1 MEQFPEGLRE
11 ALARA
16 DEDYLM
22 GLSNK
27 GTVNR
32 GKKDLQG
39 YSPLVRIQGEEAV
52 LEAGGETCTLRPSLR
67 DSACT
72 NAGAA
77 GQNAGT
83 EESGK
88 AEKPDF
94 SPLLDY
100 PAEKLKKIL
109 GTRKLAGLLARI
121 QSQGLPEMRETSI
134 VTVEL
139 PWEPHSAC
147 SCHSRQM
154 CVHKAQALLCYQIWK
169 GKISAEVL
177 SKEQQESGNLEE
189 IKGIA
194 DQVCRLVSEQFQTG
208 ISRLPDSVCDH
219 MEQLAALCHSRQIPN
234 LERELRTAAGVYRRY
249 FSRSAAYRDEE
260 LLSLLAGI
268 YRRAWKLTQAREEK
282 EVRELA
288 GAFRAEYEPCPTLT
302 MTLLGEREFHGDS
315 GYAGVIY
322 YFWEMDQE
330 RFYTYTW
337 VRPTFYGQPTRR
349 KNAGYHPAPWQ
360 LEGEMGGLY
369 EKKLELQGGR
379 ASGDRRLSSSEQSR
393 AVILGTVKPWECLG
407 SQNQYED
414 FEKMF
419 REKRPFFPNGP
430 EADRVVLV
438 IPAGYRKQEYDKI
451 RQIFRLILLD
461 GQDRSLVL
469 EVKYRKEEERVV
481 KALEQFA
488 RSLEAD
494 RDTGAAF
501 LGICYVE
508 EGRLKLY
515 PIEIYRNW
523 GGRT

>member
-16 DEDYLM
+16 DEDSLM

-72 NAGAA
+72 CPSRGICRHLITAILWAREQAA
-77 GQNAGT
+77 GQNTEA
-83 EESGK
+83 EES
-88 AEKPDF
+88 DF

-109 GTRKLAGLLARI
+109 GPRKLAGLLARI

-134 VTVEL
+134 VAVEL
-139 PWEPHSAC
+139 PWEAANVRLLVPVEHSAC

-288 GAFRAEYEPCPTLT
+288 GRLP
-302 MTLLGEREFHGDS
+302 
-315 GYAGVIY
+315 
-322 YFWEMDQE
+322 
-330 RFYTYTW
+330 
-337 VRPTFYGQPTRR
+337 
-349 KNAGYHPAPWQ
+349 
-360 LEGEMGGLY
+360 GG
-369 EKKLELQGGR
+369 
-379 ASGDRRLSSSEQSR
+379 
-393 AVILGTVKPWECLG
+393 I
-407 SQNQYED
+407 
-414 FEKMF
+414 
-419 REKRPFFPNGP
+419 
-430 EADRVVLV
+430 
-438 IPAGYRKQEYDKI
+438 
-451 RQIFRLILLD
+451 
-461 GQDRSLVL
+461 
-469 EVKYRKEEERVV
+469 
-481 KALEQFA
+481 
-488 RSLEAD
+488 
-494 RDTGAAF
+494 
-501 LGICYVE
+501 
-508 EGRLKLY
+508 
-515 PIEIYRNW
+515 
-523 GGRT
+523 